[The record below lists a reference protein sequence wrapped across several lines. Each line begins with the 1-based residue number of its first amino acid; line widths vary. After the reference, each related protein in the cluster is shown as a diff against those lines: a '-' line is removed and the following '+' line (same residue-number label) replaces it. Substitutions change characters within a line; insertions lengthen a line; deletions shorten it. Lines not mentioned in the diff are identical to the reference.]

1 LSENAR
7 GKNVPSLDLLRS
19 YAIVSVVAAH
29 AVLAFGAPPA
39 LAPLRAGGTG
49 VDLFF
54 ILSGWLLGGQL
65 MRELAATGTISFRR
79 FWSRRWMR
87 TLPAYYAVL
96 SATFLQQAIL
106 KNNTDLR
113 WSYWFFGQN
122 YLTDLPYFFVSW
134 SLCVE
139 EHFYLFVA
147 PLLLIA
153 FRLRR
158 RGIVLLLL
166 VMAAPSFCRTFGLYG
181 AIVETHVR
189 FDECLL
195 GVVLAGLSV
204 FFRATWARLCALAPL
219 LASVGLVLYAG
230 LLLVRWYPEFP
241 LGVDEQTICMF
252 VFGSFLLFAVSSEKW
267 KQRLYVPG
275 CTFLAARAYSVYL
288 LHPEAVALLR
298 RLEISSF
305 PLFLSLTWLMT
316 LAGAEILY
324 RLVERPGMNAREW
337 FKFSAAH
344 APTTSVMPPERHE

>member
-1 LSENAR
+1 LSELAR

-65 MRELAATGTISFRR
+65 MRELAATGTISLRR

-96 SATFLQQAIL
+96 CATFVQQVIL

-113 WSYWFFGQN
+113 WSYTFFGQN

-153 FRLRR
+153 FRLRQ

-166 VMAAPSFCRTFGLYG
+166 VMAVPSFCRTFGLYG

-204 FFRATWARLCALAPL
+204 FFRGTWVRLCALAPI
-219 LASVGLVLYAG
+219 LASAGVVLFAG
-230 LLLVRWYPEFP
+230 LLLVRWYPEYMI
-241 LGVDEQTICMF
+241 GVDEQTICMF
-252 VFGSFLLFAVSSEKW
+252 VFGSFLLLAVSSEKW
-267 KQRLYVPG
+267 KQRLYIPG
-275 CTFLAARAYSVYL
+275 CAFLATRAYSVYL

-298 RLEISSF
+298 RLDISSF
-305 PLFLSLTWLMT
+305 PLFLLLTWLIT
-316 LAGAEILY
+316 LAGAEVLY
-324 RLVERPGMNAREW
+324 RLVERPVMNAREW
-337 FKFSAAH
+337 FKFSAAEPQ
-344 APTTSVMPPERHE
+344 ASITRPERRG